1 MKRLFTVLL
10 ALLIVRFVSAQAPNP
25 VNWTVSYKTL
35 SATEGEITITA
46 LIEKNWHIYSQK
58 KSDAGLI
65 PTTLQFTPTAQFEL
79 VGAAQEFGARE
90 EFDKAFEAT
99 VSSFYDRAEFKQN
112 IKLKA
117 KAGFEIKLKVEYMC
131 CNDMMCLPPKSIDL
145 SVKTQ

>member
-46 LIEKNWHIYSQK
+46 LIEKLAHLFTK
-58 KSDAGLI
+58 TDAGLI
-65 PTTLQFTPTAQFEL
+65 LLRFSSLLPLHSLSLL
-79 VGAAQEFGARE
+79 VAREFGAGE

-99 VSSFYDRAEFKQN
+99 VSSFTTG
-112 IKLKA
+112 L
-117 KAGFEIKLKVEYMC
+117 V
-131 CNDMMCLPPKSIDL
+131 
-145 SVKTQ
+145 